1 MPIPCLLYM
10 MVIKKKH
17 GSGFRLLLPAG
28 GAPPVSF
35 FPILPLLVTSK
46 RGSNGTAGAGE
57 RAAFQNQNQN
67 QSCGP
72 VMVQDFHV
80 VRCFRCQSFQVQQVK
95 KAKKWSCKLCG
106 EKQSLLKEFGRGS
119 GADCRRH
126 VQKLN
131 AMRGAKMEEQEAHT
145 WSLCEQEEEEEQ
157 QQPAGDQVRPAQ
169 VSRWS
174 KYLDTPEEE
183 KEGLEGRHHL
193 HGNQTFS
200 RKRRRPEE
208 LGGGR
213 GDEGCTPVQLK
224 HTAVTSSV
232 TSAAPSGSGSRWGQF
247 LSADSWGAEH
257 PLSGWS
263 QPADTAEP
271 RPQLPVSSM
280 FDSGEDFD
288 FEDFLTF

>member
-80 VRCFRCQSFQVQQVK
+80 VRCFRCQSFQVQQ
-95 KAKKWSCKLCG
+95 
-106 EKQSLLKEFGRGS
+106 EFGRGS

-145 WSLCEQEEEEEQ
+145 WSLCEQEEEEE

-213 GDEGCTPVQLK
+213 GDEGYTPVQLK

-232 TSAAPSGSGSRWGQF
+232 TSSAAPSGSGSRWGQF